1 MLSLDNEYSVFVLSS
16 LQDWSIPGS
25 CIVLN
30 DNSTQPANGWQVK
43 RWGDHIEMITDIQNA
58 IYFFIL

>member
-16 LQDWSIPGS
+16 LQNWSIPGS
-25 CIVLN
+25 CITLN
-30 DNSTQPANGWQVK
+30 DNSIQLPMDD
-43 RWGDHIEMITDIQNA
+43 RWKGGEITLEMITDIQNA